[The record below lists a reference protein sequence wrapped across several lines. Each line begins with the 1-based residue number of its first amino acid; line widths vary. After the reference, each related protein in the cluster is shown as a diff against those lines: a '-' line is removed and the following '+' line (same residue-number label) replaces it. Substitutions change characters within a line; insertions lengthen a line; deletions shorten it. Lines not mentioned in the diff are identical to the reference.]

1 MKPSI
6 ILKAILAAVVFP
18 IAGAWAEEIIV
29 STDSVSATRAAL
41 AENGLDWALVPK
53 NPSADFKNA
62 VRGVF
67 SQNQAAAAQRAL
79 SGDGIKKHAP
89 FAATS
94 AIGQQIEIPS
104 PDKEAKPAFALTA
117 MSQPEGKIV
126 VKISGLKESSAQ
138 EAKITS
144 DDVIVISL
152 PTADPGT
159 VDVYFVRIKK
169 G

>member
-1 MKPSI
+1 MKPTI
-6 ILKAILAAVVFP
+6 ILKAILAAFVFP

-53 NPSADFKNA
+53 NPAADSENA
-62 VRGVF
+62 LRGVF

-94 AIGQQIEIPS
+94 PIGQRIEIPS
-104 PDKEAKPAFALTA
+104 SGKEGKPAFALTA
-117 MSQPEGKIV
+117 TPQPEGKFL
-126 VKISGLKESSAQ
+126 VKIAGVKESPTQ
-138 EAKITS
+138 ETKITS
-144 DDVIVISL
+144 DDVIVVSL